1 MAEATPY
8 KILHVEDNRAD
19 AMVVRRLLSELGF
32 RADVETV
39 DDGSAALQ
47 WLHSHREPGF
57 RQADIVLL
65 DLNLPRLSGHDLLAR
80 IKDDERL
87 RAIPVVVLT
96 SSTSDMEAASC
107 FSSGANG
114 YITKSSN
121 LETYRRKLRSVM
133 EIWAS
138 RDGGEPPGETA
149 VQAHRPVATDGG
161 DLRVLIVDDSRAD
174 AELTRRYLA
183 LSRRWRISCEIV
195 SDPEAASERL
205 RHRDVDILFID
216 HHMPGRTGV
225 DYLREIRS
233 TLNDAGIVVL
243 TGQGDERV
251 AALATRYGADDY
263 LAKMDLS
270 GATLEQAI
278 AVALSKAND
287 RRVIHTDGLTG
298 LYNRRAFDQRLSE
311 ELSRSVRYGGVFCL
325 MLVDLDHFK
334 EINDSYGH
342 VTGDRLLAQLGEVFR
357 NSLRDTDFAARF
369 GGDEFCI
376 IAPETDSEEACNTA
390 RRLCERVSE
399 TVFRGSQAGMVLRLS
414 CSIGVVRFAGGEI
427 TDVSTA
433 LERADEAMYR
443 VKQQGGNSVH
453 LLDDLGE

>member
-1 MAEATPY
+1 MTEATAY

-19 AMVVRRLLSELGF
+19 SMVVRRLLSDMGF

-47 WLHSHREPGF
+47 WLHSHRKPGVQ
-57 RQADIVLL
+57 QADMVLL
-65 DLNLPRLSGHDLLAR
+65 DLNLPRLSGQDLLTR

-87 RAIPVVVLT
+87 KAIPVVVLT
-96 SSTSDMEAASC
+96 SSTSDTEAASC
-107 FSSGANG
+107 FSMGANG
-114 YITKSSN
+114 YITKSAN
-121 LETYRRKLRSVM
+121 LDTYRRKLRCVM
-133 EIWAS
+133 EVWAS
-138 RDGGEPPGETA
+138 RESDEPPPDTA
-149 VQAHRPVATDGG
+149 TQPRPPMSTDGG
-161 DLRVLIVDDSRAD
+161 HLRALIVDDSRAD
-174 AELTRRYLA
+174 AELTRRYLT
-183 LSRRWRISCEIV
+183 LSQRWRISCEIV
-195 SDPEAASERL
+195 SDSQAASERL
-205 RHRDVDILFID
+205 RHRDVDVILID

-233 TLNDAGIVVL
+233 TLNDVGIVVL

-263 LAKMDLS
+263 LPKIDLS
-270 GATLEQAI
+270 GTTLEQAI
-278 AVALSKAND
+278 SVALAKAND

-311 ELSRSVRYGGVFCL
+311 ELSRLSRYGGVFCL

-342 VTGDRLLAQLGEVFR
+342 VTGDRLLSQLGDVFKQ
-357 NSLRDTDFAARF
+357 SLRDTDFAARF
-369 GGDEFCI
+369 GGDEFCV

-390 RRLCERVSE
+390 RRLCDHISE
-399 TVFRGSQAGMVLRLS
+399 TVFRGGQPGLLLRLS
-414 CSIGVVRFAGGEI
+414 CSIGVVRFSGGAI
-427 TDVSTA
+427 TDVSAA

-453 LLDDLGE
+453 LLRDC